1 MPVPAKIIRKKA
13 DFIIGVNLEST
24 GYIFPQIRNAMDVM
38 NLADRIRYKR
48 IIEESLNGIDFLI
61 SPNLENFSW
70 GDFTIA
76 RELMQKGESD
86 TLELGKELKASLSAS
101 RYRRLM
107 PLTKFFNFRLPFKR
121 K

>member
-1 MPVPAKIIRKKA
+1 MPVPAKIIREKA

-24 GYIFPQIRNAMDVM
+24 GYRLPPIRNAMDVM

-48 IIEESLNGIDFLI
+48 IIEDSLSGIDFLI
-61 SPNLENFSW
+61 SPDLENFSW

-76 RELMQKGESD
+76 RELVQKGESEM
-86 TLELGKELKASLSAS
+86 LGRGEELAAALRAN
-101 RYRRLM
+101 RYRGLM
-107 PLTKFFNFRLPFKR
+107 PLKKFLSFLPFKR

>member
-1 MPVPAKIIRKKA
+1 
-13 DFIIGVNLEST
+13 
-24 GYIFPQIRNAMDVM
+24 MDVM

-61 SPNLENFSW
+61 SPNLESFSW

-76 RELMQKGESD
+76 KKLMQKGESEM
-86 TLELGKELKASLSAS
+86 LSLGKELKAALKANQYRGLS
-101 RYRRLM
+101 
-107 PLTKFFNFRLPFKR
+107 PLKKFFSFRLPFKR